1 MHVVLSYDARN
12 AVRRKRATNKIKYA
26 VNMEDYREVFPQ
38 DENLCFLYNTQP
50 GAIFLAPY

>member
-26 VNMEDYREVFPQ
+26 VNLHDYKEVFPQ
-38 DENLCFLYNTQP
+38 NQNLVFLYM
-50 GAIFLAPY
+50 G